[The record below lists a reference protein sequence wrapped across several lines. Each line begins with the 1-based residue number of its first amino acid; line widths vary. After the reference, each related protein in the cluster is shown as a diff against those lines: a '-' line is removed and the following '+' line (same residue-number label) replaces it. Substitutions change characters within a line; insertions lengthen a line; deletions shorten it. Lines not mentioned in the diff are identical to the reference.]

1 MGAKRAIRAL
11 IGARKN
17 WGGNRTPRGARAQ
30 AVLTSILQTAKQQDT
45 KPFDVLLELLGSS
58 DPHKILDLVPA
69 RQTPLEPTPRSIPH
83 LGSRFPSSLRHRL
96 RQVSPP
102 HPLEFN

>member
-1 MGAKRAIRAL
+1 M
-11 IGARKN
+11 
-17 WGGNRTPRGARAQ
+17 
-30 AVLTSILQTAKQQDT
+30 LTSILQTAKQQDT

-58 DPHKILDLVPA
+58 DPHKILDLCPP
-69 RQTPLEPTPRSIPH
+69 QKHPWTPCTPRFISH

-102 HPLEFN
+102 HRFEFNWDLPGDVPILPILGVILGA